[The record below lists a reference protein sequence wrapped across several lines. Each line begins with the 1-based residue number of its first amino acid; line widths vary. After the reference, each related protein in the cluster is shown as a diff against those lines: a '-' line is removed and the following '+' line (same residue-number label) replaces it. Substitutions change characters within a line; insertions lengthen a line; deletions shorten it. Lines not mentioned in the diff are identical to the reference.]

1 MAYISETGSPGM
13 YKYEPWFFRVSWGGI
28 FAGTLVALG
37 NQLAWMLLGMG
48 IGLGVISP
56 VTQEGFGSIGTGA
69 GIYMLVIT
77 LVSLFVGGWVACR
90 LSGITDKIKAALHGL
105 VVWALFTFTAFYLMT
120 TAAGGLIS
128 SFAGVIGRSTAV
140 IVGEIQGVTPGMA
153 ESALD
158 AASSASLWGFFVLVL
173 SAAAALTGAWAG
185 RSKETTTIG
194 AAAAEEREH
203 GPRRAA

>member
-1 MAYISETGSPGM
+1 MAYVYETGTPGM

-37 NQLAWMLLGMG
+37 NQLLWMLLGMG

-56 VTQEGFGSIGTGA
+56 VTQEGFGAIGIGA
-69 GIYMLVIT
+69 GLYMLVIT
-77 LVSLFVGGWVACR
+77 LVSLFVGGWVACK
-90 LSGITDKIKAALHGL
+90 LSGITDKTKSVLHGL

-128 SFAGVIGRSTAV
+128 SFAGVIGRSVSIIA
-140 IVGEIQGVTPGMA
+140 GEMQAITPGMA
-153 ESALD
+153 ETAMD
-158 AASSASLWGFFVLVL
+158 AASRASLWGFFALAL
-173 SAAAALTGAWAG
+173 SAVAAIAGAWVG

-194 AAAAEEREH
+194 AAAAEETEH
-203 GPRRAA
+203 GTRKAA

>member
-1 MAYISETGSPGM
+1 MAYVSETGSPGM
-13 YKYEPWFFRVSWGGI
+13 YRYEPWFFRVSWGGI

-56 VTQEGFGSIGTGA
+56 VTQEGFGSIGVGA
-69 GIYMLVIT
+69 GIYMLAIT
-77 LVSLFVGGWVACR
+77 LISLFVGGWVACR
-90 LSGITDKIKAALHGL
+90 LSGITEKSKAALHGL
-105 VVWALFTFTAFYLMT
+105 VVWSLFTFTAFYLMT

-128 SFAGVIGRSTAV
+128 SFAGVIGRSTSI

-158 AASSASLWGFFVLVL
+158 AASSASLWGFFALVL
-173 SAAAALTGAWAG
+173 SALAAVVGAWAG
-185 RSKETTTIG
+185 RSRETTTIG
-194 AAAAEEREH
+194 AVAAEEREH
-203 GPRRAA
+203 GGRKAA

>member
-1 MAYISETGSPGM
+1 MAYVSETGSPGM

-56 VTQEGFGSIGTGA
+56 VTQEGFGAIGIGA
-69 GIYMLVIT
+69 GIYMLAIT

-90 LSGITDKIKAALHGL
+90 LSGITDKLKASLHGL
-105 VVWALFTFTAFYLMT
+105 VVWAVFTFTAFYLMT

-128 SFAGVIGRSTAV
+128 SFAGVIGRSTSI
-140 IVGEIQGVTPGMA
+140 IVGEVQGITPAVA

-158 AASSASLWGFFVLVL
+158 AASTASLWGFLALVL
-173 SAAAALTGAWAG
+173 SAAAAIFGAWAG
-185 RSKETTTIG
+185 RSRETTTVG
-194 AAAAEEREH
+194 AVAAEEKEH
-203 GPRRAA
+203 GGRRAA